1 MAFRLTG
8 NDHGTPLSLKIRTQ
22 PLDLRGL
29 AHAID
34 TFKRNKQTV
43 HAIDLSVRRRVASN
57 RQLNQLYLRFKGL
70 IWSFLKVY
78 FRFEGLL
85 PK

>member
-1 MAFRLTG
+1 MI
-8 NDHGTPLSLKIRTQ
+8 SSQ
-22 PLDLRGL
+22 PLYFRVLS
-29 AHAID
+29 HAIV
-34 TFKRNKQTV
+34 TFKRYLQTV
-43 HAIDLSVRRRVASN
+43 HAIDLSVRRRVAPN

>member
-1 MAFRLTG
+1 M
-8 NDHGTPLSLKIRTQ
+8 Q

-34 TFKRNKQTV
+34 TFKRNKQTA
-43 HAIDLSVRRRVASN
+43 HAIDLSVRRRVAPN

-85 PK
+85 SK

>member
-1 MAFRLTG
+1 M
-8 NDHGTPLSLKIRTQ
+8 Q

-34 TFKRNKQTV
+34 T
-43 HAIDLSVRRRVASN
+43 IDLSVRRRVAPN

>member
-1 MAFRLTG
+1 M
-8 NDHGTPLSLKIRTQ
+8 Q

-29 AHAID
+29 ALAIVSLN
-34 TFKRNKQTV
+34 RINQTA
-43 HAIDLSVRRRVASN
+43 HAIDLSVRRRVAPN

>member
-1 MAFRLTG
+1 M
-8 NDHGTPLSLKIRTQ
+8 Q

-34 TFKRNKQTV
+34 TFKRNKQTA
-43 HAIDLSVRRRVASN
+43 HAIDLSVRRRVAPN

-70 IWSFLKVY
+70 IWGLPEVY
-78 FRFEGLL
+78 LRFEGLMV
-85 PK
+85 K